1 MMGLIKDKILSR
13 KLLVVL
19 VAGAAAYLGIVSGDE
34 FQTVLIAY
42 LGAQGL
48 TDAAEKFKAS

>member
-19 VAGAAAYLGIVSGDE
+19 VAGAAAYLGIVSGAE
-34 FQTVLIAY
+34 FQTVLVAY
-42 LGAQGL
+42 LGAQGI
-48 TDAAEKFKAS
+48 TDAAEKLKK